1 MEWHSPR
8 IPTSDPMPDPIA
20 PDPDVLDKMK
30 RLPTRAWVSIALV
43 LGASLLNA
51 FNDNLLKMMLVGL
64 VPKVTSGPL
73 ADDIGVWLGA
83 MLLLPFILF
92 APLAGYFADRY
103 SKRSLILVML
113 VAQSLILLLAGLC
126 FHLRLGDVSILMAL
140 GSFFLL
146 ATQATFYSPG
156 KMGILKEI
164 VGSRRLGMVSGW
176 LQMVAMIGILA
187 GLGLG
192 GAWFDYL
199 YDDHKDAWWA
209 AAEPIWWLFGVAMVA
224 MVVAFYIEKTPAHP
238 EVKYHHSLWWEHFKH
253 LKESLSIPPMR
264 RAFFG
269 NSTYWFV
276 ASMVAAMF
284 VDIGVALHPDRT
296 LGGAATESSK
306 MTLMVGIG
314 TVVGSLFISW
324 VNRRGV
330 QLGIIPLGALGLA
343 GTLFWAGMTPVSSQE
358 FHVVLAA
365 IGFMGGCYMVPIQTF
380 IQDTAD
386 PEKRGRV
393 LASMNLLDSVA
404 GVLGVAM
411 LVLLKVLGL
420 GFQGQFFLLGVLM
433 LVATVYIVQLLPHY
447 LLRFVALAIVKTI
460 YKVKSVHH
468 ERIPKDGGTMLLPNH
483 VSYVDA
489 FIMGAS
495 CTRQVRFVMWDALYN
510 IPAMT
515 WFVKICGTVPIS
527 PTRAKDAVRTV
538 AAQLKEGRIVCLFPE
553 GQITRHGM
561 VNDLR
566 KGYELMARQGDAIVV
581 PAYMDG
587 LYGSIFSFEGGL
599 FFKKWPKNLRYPVTV
614 YFGHPIPA
622 KQATPEAV
630 RAQMLALSAEAL
642 MNRRDFKSSD
652 SLEQQQITA
661 NALRLTGAEWAR
673 SGDTILCL
681 FPAGSAVHRSLVE
694 YAEIKGRIRIVMDP
708 ANLTGCA
715 EKSVIAVGDASLPE
729 KLPTVPEWSRLGKY
743 AMIWADATM
752 PVSEDVTFYRGLT
765 HPETGAIISTCVP
778 DPEMPDGERGLQLGI
793 IPNTYGRLLPGY
805 AVKNTPAGAELT
817 LITPKNPGSITL
829 PGIVM
834 DERGFLVPVG
844 TPAAA
849 AVPVAE

>member
-1 MEWHSPR
+1 MPSP
-8 IPTSDPMPDPIA
+8 TA
-20 PDPDVLDKMK
+20 PDPDSLDKMK

-64 VPKVTSGPL
+64 VPKVTTGPL
-73 ADDIGVWLGA
+73 ADNIGVWLGA

-113 VAQSLILLLAGLC
+113 AAQSLILLLAGLC
-126 FHLRLGDVSILMAL
+126 FHLRLGDLSIFLAL

-192 GAWFDYL
+192 GAWFDML
-199 YDDHKDAWWA
+199 YDEHKDAWWA

-224 MVVAFYIEKTPAHP
+224 MVVAFYIERTPAHP
-238 EVKYHHSLWWEHFKH
+238 HVKYHHALWWEHFTH
-253 LKESLSIPPMR
+253 LRESLSIPPMR

-284 VDIGVALHPDRT
+284 VDIGVALHPDQT

-306 MTLMVGIG
+306 MTFMVGIG

-330 QLGIIPLGALGLA
+330 QLGIIPIGALGLA
-343 GTLFWAGMTPVSSQE
+343 GTLFWAGLMPVSSQE
-358 FHVVLAA
+358 FHWVLAL

-386 PEKRGRV
+386 SEKRGRV

-404 GVLGVAM
+404 GVLGVATLM
-411 LVLLKVLGL
+411 GLKAMGL
-420 GFQGQFFLLGVLM
+420 GFQGQFFILGVLM

-468 ERIPKDGGTMLLPNH
+468 ERIPREGGTMLLPNH

-538 AAQLKEGRIVCLFPE
+538 GAALKEGRIVCLFPE
-553 GQITRHGM
+553 GQITRHGI

-566 KGYELMARQGDAIVV
+566 KGYELMARQGDAQVV

-622 KQATPEAV
+622 KEATAEAV
-630 RAQMLALSAEAL
+630 RAQILALSAEAIL
-642 MNRRDFKSSD
+642 SRRDFQSTDHADK
-652 SLEQQQITA
+652 QQIIG
-661 NALRLTGAEWAR
+661 NALRLMECEWVR
-673 SGDTILCL
+673 QGETLLCL
-681 FPAGSAVHRSLVE
+681 APVGSVIHQTLVAF
-694 YAEIKGRIRIVMDP
+694 AEIKGRVRVVTE
-708 ANLTGCA
+708 AASLTGCA
-715 EKSVIAVGDASLPE
+715 EKSVVAVGDVSLRQ
-729 KLPTVPEWSRLGKY
+729 KLEGVLEWPSLGKY
-743 AMIWADATM
+743 AMLWANAQE
-752 PVSEDVTFYRGLT
+752 PVSEDVTVYRGLL
-765 HPETGAIISTCVP
+765 HQETGALIATCVP
-778 DPEMPDGERGLQLGI
+778 DPEMPDDERGLQLGI

-805 AVKNTPAGAELT
+805 AVKSGPDGLEISML
-817 LITPKNPGSITL
+817 TPKNPGPVVL
-829 PGIVM
+829 PGITM
-834 DERGFLVPVG
+834 DERGFLMQAVVG
-844 TPAAA
+844 
-849 AVPVAE
+849 